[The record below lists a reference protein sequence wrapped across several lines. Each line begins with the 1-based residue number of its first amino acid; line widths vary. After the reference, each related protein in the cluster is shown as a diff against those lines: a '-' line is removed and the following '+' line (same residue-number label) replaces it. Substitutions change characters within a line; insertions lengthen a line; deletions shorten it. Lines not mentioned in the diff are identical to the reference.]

1 MLSCFTSLR
10 VVSNNLSN
18 DDYGFRKFSDFCHRC
33 LTAMNTVEYLNFL
46 NGPEE
51 NQKNDQEAIKL
62 LSYLVSPFDK

>member
-1 MLSCFTSLR
+1 
-10 VVSNNLSN
+10 
-18 DDYGFRKFSDFCHRC
+18 
-33 LTAMNTVEYLNFL
+33 MNTVEYLNFL